1 MPKDTSFLCLGS
13 ALCGCVSAIKIALTL
28 FLFMFMIGTQAVK
41 AQQSDT
47 RNEFWPEIDVYINV
61 KPKVRIYLIGT
72 ISKSVEDGEIRNAQG
87 FEAQIGAHVDYIP
100 NDHIILRTGYRF
112 GTSVGDADEP
122 FKEHRLLTEQTL
134 RKLLPGDLLLS
145 DRNRQDFRFV
155 NGDFSFRYRN
165 RVSIER
171 EVDLFKERTITPY
184 VSAEIFYDTRS
195 NAWNRNRLAVGV
207 QQSLRRGP
215 LRKMLLPKRQIILD
229 LYYMRQND
237 TRSEI
242 QHVNAIGAAL
252 AFYF

>member
-1 MPKDTSFLCLGS
+1 M
-13 ALCGCVSAIKIALTL
+13 L
-28 FLFMFMIGTQAVK
+28 FLLFFVIGTQPAR
-41 AQQSDT
+41 AQESVT

-61 KPKVRIYLIGT
+61 KPKVRLYLLGT

-100 NDHIILRTGYRF
+100 NDHIILRAGYRF

-122 FKEHRLLTEQTL
+122 YKEHRLLTEQTL
-134 RKLLPGDLLLS
+134 RKLLPGELLLS
-145 DRNRQDFRFV
+145 DRNREDFRFV

-171 EVDLFKERTITPY
+171 EVDLFKGRTITPY
-184 VSAEIFYDTRS
+184 VSAEIFYDTRTS
-195 NAWNRNRLAVGV
+195 AWNRNRFAFGF

-215 LRKMLLPKRQIILD
+215 LRKMLLPKRQVILD
-229 LYYMRQND
+229 LYFLRQND
-237 TRSEI
+237 SRSEI
-242 QHVNAIGAAL
+242 QHVNAVGAAL